1 MDQSSTDQKLKEL
14 LEILVCPICKT
25 NLHLEDEKI
34 VCTEC
39 KRRYPIL
46 DGGIPDL
53 LPESGVL
60 LEDEDTSK

>member
-1 MDQSSTDQKLKEL
+1 MDQLSTDEKLKEL

-25 NLHLEDEKI
+25 KLYLEDDKI

-60 LEDEDTSK
+60 PEDKDSSK